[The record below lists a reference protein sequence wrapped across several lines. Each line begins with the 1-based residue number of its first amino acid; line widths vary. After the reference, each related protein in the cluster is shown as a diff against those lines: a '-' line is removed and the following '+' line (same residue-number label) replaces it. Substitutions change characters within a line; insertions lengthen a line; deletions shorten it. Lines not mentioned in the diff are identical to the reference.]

1 MLLDKIYLGAFG
13 KFKGKEIDLRQGINI
28 IFAENEGGKSTS
40 HAFIDGIFYG
50 FSKDSLKAK
59 RTDELYE
66 KYKPWQGSD
75 YKGYIELTKDDKYR
89 ISRDFSNN
97 SIEVLNLTKGTN
109 ISNLA
114 IFKKYSRI
122 EEPGL
127 YFFNMNRHLFHSTFY
142 IRQLE
147 SIIDEKASKLLKEKI
162 SNFITSNDEKI
173 NYHYALEKLEED
185 LDSYGKPTRTKTKIG
200 SISKRLEEINKEE
213 LELDDKRI
221 EYFKGLE
228 ILKKEESALEADKK
242 NLLAANVRDNKD
254 LQRQIKSIEEK
265 IINEKSK
272 AVSINDFQQSV
283 ELNREIKKDY
293 LQIDELLHANYEVFQ
308 IDEDMERDFE
318 DLKSYKEKI
327 SELNSVNYSKEME
340 FLSVDIRNSEKKRN
354 FYLFMS
360 LFSILISFLV
370 IYLSIKFHLYPLFI
384 SIVFISIYTYLRLVK
399 FRVNKELVE
408 RLKVR
413 MEALKNLSIQKTAK
427 KKNFDRL
434 FNQLTD
440 KYHKKDIDELYN
452 FLKEKVNENDK
463 NRAINEY
470 RKEKSK
476 DIIEKRD
483 KLNKEIEDLEN
494 KLNIIFEK
502 YEVTS
507 LRELKDKYEN
517 NNIFDLEKSLAL
529 KKDLYEKTKIENIK
543 SEEITQTDLSIK
555 EINSIIDSRKLKIST
570 LKGQINLLEASV
582 NKFKDLEEEKD
593 YLIKEL
599 EKVEFKRAYTELAY
613 QRLKDLLLEN
623 RNKMLP
629 RLKSKIEEILGQ
641 ITKEKYKKIIID
653 DNYNISLYDDEN
665 EKYVSIE
672 NLSRGTIDQL
682 YFAFRLSLIQILF
695 TDNLPIILDDHFA
708 NYDDT
713 RLEMALDYLRD
724 YKQLIIFTSNKREIN
739 MLNKMN
745 VDYNLINLR

>member
-1 MLLDKIYLGAFG
+1 M
-13 KFKGKEIDLRQGINI
+13 
-28 IFAENEGGKSTS
+28 
-40 HAFIDGIFYG
+40 
-50 FSKDSLKAK
+50 
-59 RTDELYE
+59 
-66 KYKPWQGSD
+66 
-75 YKGYIELTKDDKYR
+75 
-89 ISRDFSNN
+89 
-97 SIEVLNLTKGTN
+97 
-109 ISNLA
+109 
-114 IFKKYSRI
+114 
-122 EEPGL
+122 
-127 YFFNMNRHLFHSTFY
+127 
-142 IRQLE
+142 
-147 SIIDEKASKLLKEKI
+147 
-162 SNFITSNDEKI
+162 
-173 NYHYALEKLEED
+173 
-185 LDSYGKPTRTKTKIG
+185 
-200 SISKRLEEINKEE
+200 
-213 LELDDKRI
+213 
-221 EYFKGLE
+221 
-228 ILKKEESALEADKK
+228 
-242 NLLAANVRDNKD
+242 
-254 LQRQIKSIEEK
+254 
-265 IINEKSK
+265 
-272 AVSINDFQQSV
+272 
-283 ELNREIKKDY
+283 
-293 LQIDELLHANYEVFQ
+293 
-308 IDEDMERDFE
+308 
-318 DLKSYKEKI
+318 
-327 SELNSVNYSKEME
+327 
-340 FLSVDIRNSEKKRN
+340 
-354 FYLFMS
+354 
-360 LFSILISFLV
+360 
-370 IYLSIKFHLYPLFI
+370 
-384 SIVFISIYTYLRLVK
+384 
-399 FRVNKELVE
+399 
-408 RLKVR
+408 
-413 MEALKNLSIQKTAK
+413 
-427 KKNFDRL
+427 
-434 FNQLTD
+434 TD

-543 SEEITQTDLSIK
+543 SEETTQTDLSIK

-582 NKFKDLEEEKD
+582 NKLKDLEEEKD

-629 RLKSKIEEILGQ
+629 RLKSKIEKILGQ

-682 YFAFRLSLIQILF
+682 YFAFRLSLIHILF